1 LFGTAMREHG
11 GRGRSKQEEGSMGGR
26 RRYCACGGKFGTWL
40 RRMLPPP
47 TNNRASEAE
56 GGGRAMADRKSVEE
70 GGRTGMEYLRRKN
83 VRKESSLRGRFKYQ
97 ARDAGLMTQT
107 MLLPPPIEPVPARSP
122 GA

>member
-1 LFGTAMREHG
+1 MREHG

-26 RRYCACGGKFGTWL
+26 KRYCACGGKFGTWL

-70 GGRTGMEYLRRKN
+70 GGRTGMEYLRRKKCKKRVVIAREIQIPSARCRIDDPDN
-83 VRKESSLRGRFKYQ
+83 AAAAADRTGSSE
-97 ARDAGLMTQT
+97 
-107 MLLPPPIEPVPARSP
+107 EPWSIM
-122 GA
+122 G